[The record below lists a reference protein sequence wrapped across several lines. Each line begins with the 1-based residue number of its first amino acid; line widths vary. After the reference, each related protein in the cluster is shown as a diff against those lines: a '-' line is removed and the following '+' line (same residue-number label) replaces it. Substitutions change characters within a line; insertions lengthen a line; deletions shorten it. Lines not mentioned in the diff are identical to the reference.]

1 MESSK
6 EAAKQLTEFKRKTE
20 KQFEELKQEIEEL
33 KATQA
38 EILTRLDSA
47 EFPAAREEERPAV
60 HGKGH
65 EHGFETYCAE
75 CLGMRPIVSPRRMR
89 MADGSPA
96 VQGEC
101 SACGTTLFRM
111 TTMSGTITTEG
122 VES

>member
-20 KQFEELKQEIEEL
+20 KQFEELKKEIEEL

-47 EFPAAREEERPAV
+47 GPLPAREEGRPVAQ
-60 HGKGH
+60 GKGH

-96 VQGEC
+96 IQGEC
-101 SACGTTLFRM
+101 SDCGTTLFRM
-111 TTMSGTITTEG
+111 TVMSGTITTEG
-122 VES
+122 GES